1 MSDFVWGV
9 ATSAYQIEG
18 SPRAD
23 GAGESIWDRF
33 VTLPGT
39 ILHGE
44 DGQVACDH
52 YRRLA
57 EDVRLMADLGVDGYR
72 FSIAWTRVLPDGDG
86 PVNPAG
92 LGFYDRLVDELL
104 AAGITPYPTLYHWDL
119 PQSLQDRG
127 GWPARDTAH
136 AFAAYASVVGEALG
150 DRVTTWMTHNEP
162 WVSTYVGHLYGVFAP
177 GLQDWGAALAAGH
190 HILLSHG
197 LAVEALRAAI
207 PRARVGI
214 ALDCR
219 PCAPASDDPAD
230 VAAARHF
237 DGFRNRWFFDPV
249 FGRGYP
255 DDVLETF
262 RTRGRFAGDLPDA
275 VRPGDVDTIAAP
287 TDFVGLNYY
296 TALEIRDGA
305 DETEDTGVAPGTRAP
320 EGYTEMGWPNRPE
333 ALTAFLRR
341 IHAEYAPASIFI
353 TENGAS
359 YGDGPDATGR
369 IADVR
374 RIAYLRDHLAAV
386 DAARATG
393 VPVEGYFLWSLLDNF
408 EWTSGYSQRFGIV
421 WVDHATGRRLPKDS
435 YHWYRDQIAARA

>member
-255 DDVLETF
+255 DDVLDTF

-275 VRPGDVDTIAAP
+275 VQPGDLDTIAAP

-296 TALEIRDGA
+296 TALEIREGA

-333 ALTAFLRR
+333 ALTAFLQR

>member
-1 MSDFVWGV
+1 MRDFVWGV

-33 VTLPGT
+33 VTVPGT

-72 FSIAWTRVLPDGDG
+72 FSIAWTRVVPDGDG

-136 AFAAYASVVGEALG
+136 AFAAYASVVGEVLG

-197 LAVEALRAAI
+197 LAVDALRAAI

-230 VAAARHF
+230 LAAARHF

-275 VRPGDVDTIAAP
+275 VRPGDLDTIAAP

-320 EGYTEMGWPNRPE
+320 EGHTEMGWPNRPE

-341 IHAEYAPASIFI
+341 IQAEYAPAAIFI

-374 RIAYLRDHLAAV
+374 RIAYLRDHVAAV

-435 YHWYRDQIAARA
+435 YHWYRDQIAARP